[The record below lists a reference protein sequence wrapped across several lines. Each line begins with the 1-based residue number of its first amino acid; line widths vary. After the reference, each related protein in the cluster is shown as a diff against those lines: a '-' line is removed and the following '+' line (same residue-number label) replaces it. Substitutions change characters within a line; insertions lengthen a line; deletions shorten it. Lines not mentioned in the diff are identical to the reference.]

1 MNICNRHVC
10 NPTCYKT
17 NVNMS
22 KKLCM
27 YGFPQPL
34 INETHFNIE
43 TQFLHIIFLINA

>member
-1 MNICNRHVC
+1 MQSTCMYVIQHATKQMLICQ
-10 NPTCYKT
+10 
-17 NVNMS
+17 

-43 TQFLHIIFLINA
+43 TRFLHTIFKK